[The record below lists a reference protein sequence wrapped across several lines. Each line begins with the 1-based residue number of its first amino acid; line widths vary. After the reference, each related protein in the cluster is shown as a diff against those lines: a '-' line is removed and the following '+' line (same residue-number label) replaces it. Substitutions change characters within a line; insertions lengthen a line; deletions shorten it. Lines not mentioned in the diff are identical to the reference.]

1 MWGTYKLL
9 QGKAKPVNFYSKNK
23 KTKQNKTKKA
33 LRGTENENSKIC

>member
-1 MWGTYKLL
+1 MWSTYKLL

-23 KTKQNKTKKA
+23 KTKNKTKNA